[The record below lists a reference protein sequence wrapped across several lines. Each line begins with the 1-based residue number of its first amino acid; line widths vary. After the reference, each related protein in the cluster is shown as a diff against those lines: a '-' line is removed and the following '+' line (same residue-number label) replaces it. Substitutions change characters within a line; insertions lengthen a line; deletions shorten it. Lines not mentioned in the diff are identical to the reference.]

1 MAFYVGKY
9 LIQQEEIAPKHDRD
23 AWAFPA
29 IPKQHMAETSN
40 VEDLYINP
48 EDMDLVPEQI
58 QFGFAAWTDNEGFSP
73 DPAGYAQFYVRSEAF
88 YVRSFTP
95 ATDIYS
101 QFYVRDEAFYVR
113 KFSPATELYKEFYVR
128 QEAFYLRSF
137 TAGTELYTQFY
148 VKTQESFYV
157 RSFTPTDWFYAIPED
172 C

>member
-1 MAFYVGKY
+1 MAFYLGKY

-23 AWAFPA
+23 AWAFPDV
-29 IPKQHMAETSN
+29 PKQHMAETSN

-58 QFGFAAWTDNEGFSP
+58 QFGYASWTDDEGFSP

-88 YVRSFTP
+88 YVRGFTP
-95 ATDIYS
+95 ATDLYS
-101 QFYVRDEAFYVR
+101 QFYVKTQESFYVR
-113 KFSPATELYKEFYVR
+113 G
-128 QEAFYLRSF
+128 F
-137 TAGTELYTQFY
+137 TAGSELYTQFY

-157 RSFTPTDWFYAIPED
+157 RGFTPWSGFYVQAEED

>member
-1 MAFYVGKY
+1 MAFYIGKY

-29 IPKQHMAETSN
+29 VPKQHMAETSN

-58 QFGFAAWTDNEGFSP
+58 QFGYASWTDDEGFSP
-73 DPAGYAQFYVRSEAF
+73 DSAAFDQFYVRDEKFYVRSFTPGTELYNEFYVREEAF

-95 ATDIYS
+95 ASELYNE
-101 QFYVRDEAFYVR
+101 FYVRQEAFYVR
-113 KFSPATELYKEFYVR
+113 GFSPASELYKEFYVR
-128 QEAFYLRSF
+128 QEAFY
-137 TAGTELYTQFY
+137 
-148 VKTQESFYV
+148 V
-157 RSFTPTDWFYAIPED
+157 RGFTPVDWFYAIPED